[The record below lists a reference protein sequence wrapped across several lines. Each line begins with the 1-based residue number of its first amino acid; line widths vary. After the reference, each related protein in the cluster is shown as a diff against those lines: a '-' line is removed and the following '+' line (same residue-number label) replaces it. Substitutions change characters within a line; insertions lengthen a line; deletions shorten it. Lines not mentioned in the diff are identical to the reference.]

1 MKARSEAVF
10 RFAAPLKAAMAR
22 FAFLS
27 LVAASFALMLLG
39 KAEVVVVER
48 ARMALLDV
56 LTPVFGV
63 ISQPAEAVAGAVG
76 EVGQVVHVYQENR
89 QLREQVGRL
98 EQWPGAAP
106 PPRTRNPA
114 PPAPLN

>member
-63 ISQPAEAVAGAVG
+63 ISQPAEAVAGAGG
-76 EVGQVVHVYQENR
+76 EVGPVVHGSQEDR
-89 QLREQVGRL
+89 QLREQVARL
-98 EQWPGAAP
+98 EEWQGAVRPLGPPGP
-106 PPRTRNPA
+106 GLPG
-114 PPAPLN
+114 